1 MQGRLAET
9 GEVVMP
15 KRPAV
20 KSRGKKTETLRSF
33 AQKTYRRFLKI
44 RGRPRQIALGLAL
57 GLFIGMTPTLGVQT
71 AIALFAASI
80 LKWNKISAA
89 LGVWITNPL
98 TAPLIYGLTYAVGR
112 MVLGIAGSPE
122 LPDEFSVEAFRTLMG
137 KTPEIFVALTA
148 GAIVVGVPVGVI
160 GYYLS
165 YFALQRYQEQV
176 KCKMQAQRKKI
187 AQKIKKVKRIRARR

>member
-1 MQGRLAET
+1 MVVQQRLAVRSRE
-9 GEVVMP
+9 
-15 KRPAV
+15 KRA
-20 KSRGKKTETLRSF
+20 KRLRSF

-57 GLFIGMTPTLGVQT
+57 GLFIGITPTLGVQT

-112 MVLGIAGSPE
+112 MVLGIAQSPE
-122 LPDEFSVEAFRTLMG
+122 LPDEFGAGAFRTLMG
-137 KTPEIFVALTA
+137 KTPGIFGALTA
-148 GAIVVGVPVGVI
+148 GAVVVGLPVAVM
-160 GYYLS
+160 GYHLS
-165 YFALQRYQEQV
+165 YLALQRYQEQI
-176 KCKMQAQRKKI
+176 KCRIQVQGKKI
-187 AQKIKKVKRIRARR
+187 AHKIKKVKRRRTRR